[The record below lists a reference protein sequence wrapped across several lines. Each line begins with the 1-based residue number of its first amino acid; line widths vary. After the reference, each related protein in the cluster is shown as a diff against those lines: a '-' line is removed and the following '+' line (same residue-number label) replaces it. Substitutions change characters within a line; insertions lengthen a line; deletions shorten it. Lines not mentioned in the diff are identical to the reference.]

1 MFLCMYIYMCVHN
14 HMHAL
19 VDVHYIFEWMGTK
32 IKYLKAG
39 RGREEDKVK
48 NQNLDLKERYVV
60 WIGEV
65 IQEEMESETDF
76 DWVDSTQTQREKKS
90 RVNHENWLYIYHLPT
105 GYNNVYSK
113 YVIPGN

>member
-1 MFLCMYIYMCVHN
+1 MSLCMHIYMCVHN
-14 HMHAL
+14 HMHVL

-48 NQNLDLKERYVV
+48 NQNLDFEERYVI

-65 IQEEMESETDF
+65 NQEEMESETDF
-76 DWVDSTQTQREKKS
+76 DWVDLTQLKEWIMRTGSIFIISQRGTIMSTECT
-90 RVNHENWLYIYHLPT
+90 
-105 GYNNVYSK
+105 
-113 YVIPGN
+113 